1 MTQEAYRVETDRTV
15 DTTDMTDLFSCRDK
29 AEHEGVTLD
38 EAARTL
44 NLSERTIQR
53 RLKQGSLKGY
63 KVSGPRGPEWRI
75 HLESWQDMANIEV
88 SSSEDTTFVEAAST
102 EDTTSDKEGTTFNGY
117 SHLLGFYQSQITSL
131 QEKLE
136 AATYRNGYLE
146 AQLTGAET
154 QLKLLP
160 DFEAKASEAET
171 LKQKVSEL
179 EAELRRSWWARFSSW
194 FVTGR

>member
-1 MTQEAYRVETDRTV
+1 MTQEAYRVETDRTL

-38 EAARTL
+38 EAAKTL

-53 RLKQGSLKGY
+53 RLKQGSLRGY
-63 KVSGPRGPEWRI
+63 KVAGPRGPEWRI
-75 HLESWQDMANIEV
+75 LLESWQDTANIEV
-88 SSSEDTTFVEAAST
+88 SSSEDTTFIETIST
-102 EDTTSDKEGTTFNGY
+102 QDTTSDKEGTTFDRY

-160 DFEAKASEAET
+160 DFQAKASEAET
-171 LKQKVSEL
+171 LKQRVSEL
-179 EAELRRSWWARFSSW
+179 EAELQRSWWARFASW